1 MIDQMLQ
8 QKLYID
14 SRVLHLF
21 SCLIMQLTIKYLTV
35 IAWKVKKHNRKSIW
49 LTILLTFRLLVPE
62 TVLVISSESGYC
74 WFLLKSCDYSQRT
87 RLTPWIFFLQTN
99 SKNSLYLHRLVK
111 LDIECVKIL
120 SSSAKKWRKVLWNA
134 LSLPPRKSNVY
145 DSV

>member
-8 QKLYID
+8 QKRYID

-87 RLTPWIFFLQTN
+87 RLTPWFFFLQTK
-99 SKNSLYLHRLVK
+99 SKNSLY
-111 LDIECVKIL
+111 IG
-120 SSSAKKWRKVLWNA
+120 LWNWTLKVSKSFQA
-134 LSLPPRKSNVY
+134 LPKNDEKFYGTPYPYHQKK
-145 DSV
+145 

>member
-62 TVLVISSESGYC
+62 TVLLISSESGYC

-87 RLTPWIFFLQTN
+87 RLTPWIFFSIDQF
-99 SKNSLYLHRLVK
+99 KEYFIHRLVK
-111 LDIECVKIL
+111 LDIEGVKIL